1 MPFYLGTFLRI
12 NLIVGVTTLGQRH
25 DICKDFAEQTITK
38 SITQRTLAETLHVA
52 VRYLTDIENVGT
64 IPSLPVLIQLIRI
77 CRLPAER
84 YFNPVAIRDESELRQ
99 RVSHKLKLYPEEY

>member
-52 VRYLTDIENVGT
+52 VRYLNVGT